1 MRRMR
6 LLAAAAVVLL
16 ATGCS
21 SGSTAPV
28 SSPVAAPV
36 SAVPT
41 TPAGPSPTTASSAPA
56 SAPCPDGAYLVTG
69 FEGRGEASAAGKGSG
84 GDVTADFTSGTFTL
98 SSDGAQ
104 PVTLDL
110 GAVNAELRFDGAIT
124 GTYAGDPADLRLT
137 TTGAHGDAVVRGFG
151 VSRSYPA
158 GDLADQLI
166 GAGAQAQVTCDDAAG
181 TAVVVLPNASLTLT
195 RAG

>member
-1 MRRMR
+1 VRRTR
-6 LLAAAAVVLL
+6 LLAAAVVLL

-21 SGSTAPV
+21 SGSSAPV
-28 SSPVAAPV
+28 SSPGSAATTT
-36 SAVPT
+36 PT
-41 TPAGPSPTTASSAPA
+41 TPSSTVSSSAPVFP
-56 SAPCPDGAYLVTG
+56 PCPDGAYLVTG